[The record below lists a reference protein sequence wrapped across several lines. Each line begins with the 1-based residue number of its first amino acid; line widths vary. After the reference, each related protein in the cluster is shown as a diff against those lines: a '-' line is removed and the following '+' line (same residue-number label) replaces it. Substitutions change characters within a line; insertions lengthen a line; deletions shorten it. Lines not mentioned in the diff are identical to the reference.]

1 VTWGLRTRSM
11 VLFTVSAFIASAAL
25 SVGAWFVS
33 AQVLLHQ
40 RQSLAERQ
48 ALAGSQLVALALDP
62 DHPFDDRDPDQPA
75 ALVHDQGRWYTSD
88 PSVSPA
94 WIPTGLL
101 ERASWSGTV
110 ESNWLYRAGER
121 GIATVV
127 PMADGRTFVEIVETT
142 ELNDTLRTLMLV
154 LALAPALTTIA
165 AGATSRFAAGRALS
179 PLRAIAR
186 TASAI
191 GAGDSTARL
200 EPTGDPDL
208 APLVSAFNDMA
219 DTLEL
224 RLQRDARFA
233 SDVSHELRSPLT
245 TLVGSVELMQRH
257 SSSLPPQDRRTLD
270 LIDAE
275 LQRLRR
281 TLDALLV
288 IGRLDAGQ
296 GLNPTEGAAVDLV
309 LGCLTATHRDPALL
323 AAGASQRMI
332 SVDRAATAR
341 ALANVLENAEL
352 HGGGVTRVT
361 VTDAGPWVVIG
372 VEDAGPGIPESL
384 RTRVFERFFRAGARA
399 SRPGV
404 GLGLSLVRETVTA
417 QGGTVS
423 VAAAPGG
430 GARLELALP
439 AC

>member
-1 VTWGLRTRSM
+1 M

-288 IGRLDAGQ
+288 
-296 GLNPTEGAAVDLV
+296 
-309 LGCLTATHRDPALL
+309 
-323 AAGASQRMI
+323 MI